1 MSIDINVLQEIYF
14 AHDKPV
20 PYQLRDGNTLN
31 ILPVY
36 VQDYAAFY
44 HSVGIL
50 KIDKNALNKVEY
62 IQMKYLQFL
71 IKFTRYARSELGMP
85 FFKEKCVSL
94 CRKWINCY
102 IIILVLRIYRY

>member
-1 MSIDINVLQEIYF
+1 MNLVSIDINVLQEIYF
-14 AHDKPV
+14 AHDKSV

-36 VQDYAAFY
+36 VQDFAVFC

-62 IQMKYLQFL
+62 IQMKYLLF
-71 IKFTRYARSELGMP
+71 
-85 FFKEKCVSL
+85 
-94 CRKWINCY
+94 N
-102 IIILVLRIYRY
+102 